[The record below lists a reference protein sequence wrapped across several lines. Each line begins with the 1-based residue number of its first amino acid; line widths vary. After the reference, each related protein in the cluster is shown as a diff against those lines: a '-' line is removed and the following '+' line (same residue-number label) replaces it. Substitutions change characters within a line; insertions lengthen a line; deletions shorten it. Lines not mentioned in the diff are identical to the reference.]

1 MHPAHNS
8 PVDRRRSV
16 WPRPLTPALRSVRGR
31 NHGFSLIELM
41 VGIAVSLICT
51 IAVMAA
57 FAVFEGQKR
66 TTSSGDD
73 AQQNGSFSLYTLE
86 RQIRTAGSGLVQG
99 KSYGLWGCPIQ
110 AKIAGATR
118 LPAGTLPAPFNLWTT
133 TLAMPVLI
141 VDGGTDAS
149 GHALP
154 DVIGVVSGNPAG
166 RVFKATVSS
175 APDSSHVVVTNS
187 FGIFANDYLLGTLAG
202 GNCALGLASAD
213 PTVANNIALN
223 TASSVSAGM
232 TGASNVYDLGA
243 APVVNLFGV
252 NPTTRSLDSYDLL
265 QRPINGAAP
274 GAISIADGIVQIKA
288 LYGIHLTG
296 ADPASI
302 DSWVKPTGSWSM
314 ATLTASSLAANNAVN
329 QIKAVRVVVV
339 ARSALPERAT
349 DYTTGVSSMK
359 LFPDLAASGLSYT
372 ITTDPQYRYKVYDT
386 TIPIRNSMISKYF

>member
-1 MHPAHNS
+1 MPKS
-8 PVDRRRSV
+8 SQ
-16 WPRPLTPALRSVRGR
+16 
-31 NHGFSLIELM
+31 GFSLIELM
-41 VGIAVSLICT
+41 VGIVVSLICT
-51 IAVMAA
+51 IAVMSA

-73 AQQNGSFSLYTLE
+73 AQQNGSFSLYALE

-110 AKIAGATR
+110 ARIAGATQ
-118 LPAGTLPAPFNLWTT
+118 LPAGVLPAPFNLWTT

-141 VDGGTDAS
+141 ADGGTDAA

-175 APDSSHVVVTNS
+175 TPDSSHVVVTNA
-187 FGIFANDYLLGTLAG
+187 FGIFANDYLLGTLAS
-202 GNCALGLASAD
+202 GNCALGLATAD
-213 PTVANNIALN
+213 PTVANNITL
-223 TASSVSAGM
+223 TSTYSLTTGM
-232 TGASNVYDLGA
+232 TGASNIYDLGA
-243 APVVNLFGV
+243 APVISLFGV
-252 NPTTRSLDSYDLL
+252 NPTSRTLDSYDLL
-265 QRPINGAAP
+265 QRPINGSAP

-296 ADPASI
+296 TDPASI
-302 DSWVKPTGSWSM
+302 DSWVKPTGTWSM
-314 ATLTASSLAANNAVN
+314 ATLTATSLAANNAVN

-339 ARSALPERAT
+339 ARSDLPERST
-349 DYTTGVSSMK
+349 DHAGAASMT

-372 ITTDPQYRYKVYDT
+372 ITTDPQYRYKIYDT